1 MAVPVVPLF
10 PLQAVLFPQTR
21 LPLHVFEPRYQTL
34 VRDCL
39 AQAMPFGVVAIRQG
53 ADTDA
58 NAACHSVGTMAIIE
72 RVVRLPRG
80 RLNLVVVGGER
91 FRTLRRV
98 PGRTYLQAEVEPVA
112 DLGASPTPLFAAAR
126 LRVAYDRYRASLLRL
141 GIRIPEFGDLPRD
154 PIGLTWAVGGHLVVE
169 LHSKQLLL
177 EERSQVNRIETE
189 LALLRREATLVE
201 LQLANRL
208 VRAPTYSLN

>member
-1 MAVPVVPLF
+1 MQLVPLF

-21 LPLHVFEPRYQTL
+21 LPLHIFEPRYQTL

-39 AQAMPFGVVAIRQG
+39 AASSPFGVVAIRQG

-58 NAACHSVGTMAIIE
+58 TAVWHTVGTLATIE

-91 FRTLRRV
+91 FRIVRV
-98 PGRTYLQAEVEPVA
+98 VAGRPYPQAEVEGWQ
-112 DLGASPTPLFAAAR
+112 DLDATPTPLFTAAR
-126 LRVAYDRYRASLLRL
+126 LRLAYDRYRAGLLRM
-141 GIRIPEFGDLPRD
+141 GVRIPEFGELPRD
-154 PIGLTWAVGGHLVVE
+154 PTDLAWAVAGHLVVE
-169 LHSKQLLL
+169 LHSKQRLLD
-177 EERSQVNRIETE
+177 ERSPVNRIKTE
-189 LALLRREATLVE
+189 LALLRREATLVD